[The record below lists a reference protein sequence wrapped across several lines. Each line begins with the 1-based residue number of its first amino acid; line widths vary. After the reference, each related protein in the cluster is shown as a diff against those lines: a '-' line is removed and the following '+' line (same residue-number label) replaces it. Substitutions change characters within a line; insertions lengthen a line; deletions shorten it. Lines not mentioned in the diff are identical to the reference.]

1 MEISYDRFYLRKAVE
16 KDAADLYAICMDAE
30 VMAYYGSPGFDV
42 ASFDDVYKEIAWFN
56 EQFDKNA
63 GRWVISVK
71 GEDAYIGDIGFFNF
85 AKEHNRVEVGYKL
98 QKKYWGS
105 GVISEFLRLLLRYG
119 FSEHRYNRIEAE
131 VDSRN
136 QGSRKVLLKNGFRH
150 EGTFR
155 EYERKDGTYIDLE
168 MFAILKKD
176 YSLGI

>member
-1 MEISYDRFYLRKAVE
+1 MEFTYDKFYLRKAVDE
-16 KDAADLYAICMDAE
+16 DAKDLYAICMDEA
-30 VMAYYGSPGFDV
+30 VMAYYGEAGFDV
-42 ASFDDVYKEIAWFN
+42 SSFDDVYKEIAWFN
-56 EQFDKNA
+56 EQFEKNA

-71 GEDAYIGDIGFFNF
+71 GEDAYVGDIGFFNF
-85 AKEHNRVEVGYKL
+85 VKEHNRVEIGYKL

-105 GVISEFLRLLLRYG
+105 GVISEFLRLLLRHG
-119 FSEHRYNRIEAE
+119 FNDLRYNRVEAE

-136 QGSRKVLLKNGFRH
+136 IGSRKVLLKNGFRH

-155 EYERKDGTYIDLE
+155 EFERKNGAYIDLE